1 MRARTLREGSVG
13 LLILLGL
20 ALAGGV
26 AVWLRVIQLG
36 QRGYSFTAR
45 FEEVTNLA
53 EGAPVNYRGVDV
65 GRAASVTPG
74 ANAVRVKIEI
84 TESDVRMPSEAI
96 IESSQSGFIGD
107 TAIAIRPE
115 PGTKVA
121 AKNAATDPT
130 SDECD
135 SELVICNGDRVQG
148 RAGTSFSEL
157 VRYSARATKLISD
170 PEFFGQIEALAQNA
184 NTLTKEATAAVSE
197 VRGLRK
203 ELTSLSGTI
212 KTELATLSQTTDR
225 TAREIELAAGEIDR
239 LAGNVN
245 RLVETNEQELGR
257 TLATVSNTATK
268 IDRLAGNVNRLVETN
283 EGGLD
288 RTLATV
294 NNTASEIGQLSNNV
308 NRLLE
313 ENRTNVAR
321 TLGSIRQT
329 SQELQG
335 LVSALKPTLQSDNL
349 GNVLQNLETLTAN
362 AAKASQ
368 KLRELSGGLNQPGNR
383 LQLKKTLDS
392 ARATFEN
399 VQKITSDLDDV
410 TGDPK
415 FRRQIKQ
422 LIDGLS
428 DLLSSTQ
435 QLQQH
440 VQIARLAE
448 RQRMAASQPPTTR
461 FGLTAL
467 ELDISP
473 VTTAEPSRPERWQL
487 GVKPQAD

>member
-1 MRARTLREGSVG
+1 
-13 LLILLGL
+13 
-20 ALAGGV
+20 
-26 AVWLRVIQLG
+26 
-36 QRGYSFTAR
+36 
-45 FEEVTNLA
+45 
-53 EGAPVNYRGVDV
+53 
-65 GRAASVTPG
+65 
-74 ANAVRVKIEI
+74 
-84 TESDVRMPSEAI
+84 
-96 IESSQSGFIGD
+96 
-107 TAIAIRPE
+107 
-115 PGTKVA
+115 
-121 AKNAATDPT
+121 
-130 SDECD
+130 
-135 SELVICNGDRVQG
+135 
-148 RAGTSFSEL
+148 
-157 VRYSARATKLISD
+157 
-170 PEFFGQIEALAQNA
+170 
-184 NTLTKEATAAVSE
+184 
-197 VRGLRK
+197 
-203 ELTSLSGTI
+203 
-212 KTELATLSQTTDR
+212 
-225 TAREIELAAGEIDR
+225 
-239 LAGNVN
+239 
-245 RLVETNEQELGR
+245 
-257 TLATVSNTATK
+257 
-268 IDRLAGNVNRLVETN
+268 LVETN

-368 KLRELSGGLNQPGNR
+368 NLRELSGGLNQPGNR

-435 QLQQH
+435 QLQQQ